1 MPHKVKDNI
10 NLLRLDN
17 SNAIINTDS
26 DSLRLYKIK
35 RENDRKLNRAYNDY
49 EMLKSELGEI
59 KNLLL
64 KVLEKNS

>member
-10 NLLRLDN
+10 NLLRLDD

>member
-10 NLLRLDN
+10 NLLRLED

-49 EMLKSELGEI
+49 EMLKSELEEI
-59 KNLLL
+59 KSLLL

>member
-10 NLLRLDN
+10 NLLRLED

-49 EMLKSELGEI
+49 EMLKSELTEI
-59 KNLLL
+59 KSLLK